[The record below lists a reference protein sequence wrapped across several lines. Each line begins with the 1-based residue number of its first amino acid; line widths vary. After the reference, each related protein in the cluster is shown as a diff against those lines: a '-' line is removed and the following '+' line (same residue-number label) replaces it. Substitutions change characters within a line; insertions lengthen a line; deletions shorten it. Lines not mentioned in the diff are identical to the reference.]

1 MSEEQIDD
9 FEEPAEAELDVVD
22 GEEFSGDEVV
32 PAARKLTTFE
42 SSPVGEAEE
51 GMQEGE
57 NLTVSAKD
65 AERKVLEE
73 AMKRF
78 LKDGGK
84 IQQVP
89 ADTNTSAPTSWS
101 EE

>member
-1 MSEEQIDD
+1 MSEEPIDE
-9 FEEPAEAELDVVD
+9 FEEPSEADVDVNEAE
-22 GEEFSGDEVV
+22 EFTSDEVV

-42 SSPVGEAEE
+42 STPVGEGEE

-57 NLTVSAKD
+57 NLTVSAKE
-65 AERKVLEE
+65 AERRAIED

-89 ADTNTSAPTSWS
+89 ADNSSTPMNWS